1 MASKKYIKDYELVEI
16 EDDQGRVKQIVKY
29 HGDYFTLDLDES
41 QIKKNKREFIL
52 LTFAILIIHVA
63 AGFVANP
70 GTYQFYVALPYT
82 TAFLPLLFMTMAV
95 FRLPGEKRPYR
106 KEEIGLSYDRIRKTS
121 LAYLII
127 TAVGLVGTLVY
138 VFFFRAENALNLE
151 LVYYALLLI
160 STLFSW
166 QIFQK
171 VRKIAFDKEEKADK
185 SE

>member
-16 EDDQGRVKQIVKY
+16 EDDQGGRVKQTVKY

-82 TAFLPLLFMTMAV
+82 TAFFAV
-95 FRLPGEKRPYR
+95 
-106 KEEIGLSYDRIRKTS
+106 
-121 LAYLII
+121 
-127 TAVGLVGTLVY
+127 
-138 VFFFRAENALNLE
+138 ALHDHG
-151 LVYYALLLI
+151 
-160 STLFSW
+160 S
-166 QIFQK
+166 FQ
-171 VRKIAFDKEEKADK
+171 AAW
-185 SE
+185 